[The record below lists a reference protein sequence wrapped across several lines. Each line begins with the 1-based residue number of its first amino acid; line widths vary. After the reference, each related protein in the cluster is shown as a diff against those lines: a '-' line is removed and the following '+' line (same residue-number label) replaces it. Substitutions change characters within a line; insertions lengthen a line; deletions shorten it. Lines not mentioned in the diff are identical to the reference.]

1 MKRFLIVLVLV
12 GVVIWS
18 SQFQVLADH
27 IENDEF
33 IWEEYRGGTA
43 QNFVTDAELC
53 SEGSILN
60 VYSMSDVEEIMVEK
74 NIIVLPETG
83 RACFVDAIAK
93 FADGTYANIA
103 NCAEWKSSNSE
114 VVSAY
119 EGHLIAG
126 IEGVAVVTI
135 SYQGVDREI
144 LVQVQETVDVAERIK
159 EVLMEENENVLLSM
173 TSSQRDSA
181 VSIAKGMVEMSWMPT
196 QDLIGWKGKVFPAN
210 VWVTGMPYSQ
220 TAYQK
225 DQKGFL
231 ESMGYSDF
239 YTTYVSGDRLMPR
252 YGNDCSGFVSF
263 AWEISRN
270 TTQGFLKGISNG
282 SYSTVGATHYK
293 IMQDG
298 NGLYRIYNYDDVLMK
313 EAFGSISRG
322 DALIQYGHMFLV
334 AANSYSAK
342 VVYVYEQTPQRA
354 VYTSYTYDE
363 LAKDNF
369 VPFSK

>member
-1 MKRFLIVLVLV
+1 MRKFLIVLVLV
-12 GVVIWS
+12 GVAIWS
-18 SQFQVLADH
+18 SQFQAYADH
-27 IENDEF
+27 VENDE
-33 IWEEYRGGTA
+33 ILWEEYRGGTA
-43 QNFVTDAELC
+43 QNFVTDAALC
-53 SEGSILN
+53 SENGISS
-60 VYSMSDVEEIMVEK
+60 VYSMGDIEEILIEK
-74 NIIVLPETG
+74 DIIIFPETG
-83 RACFVDAIAK
+83 RACFIDSIAR
-93 FADGTYANIA
+93 FSDGTYANIA
-103 NCAEWKSSNSE
+103 NSADWISSNPE
-114 VVSAY
+114 VVSVY
-119 EGHLIAG
+119 EGQLIAG
-126 IEGVAVVTI
+126 IEGTAVVTI

-159 EVLMEENENVLLSM
+159 EVLMEENESVPFSM
-173 TSSQRDSA
+173 TSGQRDSA
-181 VSIAKGMVEMSWMPT
+181 VAIAKGMVEMSWMPT

-210 VWVTGMPYSQ
+210 AWVTGMPYSQ

-225 DQKGFL
+225 NQKGFL
-231 ESMGYSDF
+231 DSMAYSDF
-239 YTTYVSGDRLMPR
+239 YTVYVSGDRLMPR

-282 SYSTVGATHYK
+282 TYSAVGAAHYK

-298 NGLYRIYNYDDVLMK
+298 NGQYRIYNYDDVLMK

-354 VYTSYTYDE
+354 IYTSYTYDE
-363 LAKDNF
+363 LAADKF